1 MRITL
6 IDQIRGIVP
15 SSVSAATTAEKY
27 IQDLVSVNIFY
38 NLIG

>member
-6 IDQIRGIVP
+6 IDQTGGVVP
-15 SSVSAATTAEKY
+15 DSVKAATTAAKY
-27 IQDLVSVNIFY
+27 IQDLVSVNLFY